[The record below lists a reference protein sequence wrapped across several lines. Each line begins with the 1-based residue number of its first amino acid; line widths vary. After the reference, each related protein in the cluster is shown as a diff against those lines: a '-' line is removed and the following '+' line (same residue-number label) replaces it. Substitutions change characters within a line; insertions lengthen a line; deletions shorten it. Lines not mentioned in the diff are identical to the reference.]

1 MDAFFSKN
9 KIKRNRV
16 SPLGFLDNAFF
27 VETEPGFPSL
37 DLANDLAEQDGVDIS
52 TPNWGMEVE
61 THQTPPEDDDHGN
74 TIDAATVLPLNTRM
88 SGVINS
94 DDDVD
99 VFQFQVSESTLVAV
113 GNFEEGEEGGLHH
126 LLGNNFTIVDASEE
140 LVMRSYRP
148 IALVRLEA
156 GTYYV
161 KVDLSSLESRWEYDI
176 EVRTIPDQED
186 TIAAAVPISV
196 PNDQSHFA
204 AIGDLTTSDDVDL
217 FKIVVDTVTDVIIEA
232 RFEDHWSTFRWTYTY
247 IPINVNLLDASG
259 DPAHRLAN
267 DGVDFFG
274 RPYRLAAGTH
284 YFRISAYQ
292 PDPHLRPYVLRLRES
307 TEYAEFI
314 DGCADI
320 TPDSIDPLHGCQWHL
335 HIDED
340 NEGTPGNDI
349 NLGDVWQTTKGEGV
363 NVGII
368 DQTVESVH
376 EDLSENWN
384 ADLSHNYLSEG
395 QEGNHFF
402 DHGTGVAGIV
412 AARDNGKGIIGVAP
426 RASIVGYSILESDGA
441 ILKHALDAFT
451 RTIEKVAVA
460 NNSWGFPYGSY
471 DIASQL
477 WTEALKAGATR
488 GLDGKGVLYVFSA
501 GNGHEYGQHPNLAE
515 SRNSYLQ
522 TLACAV
528 DSDGVREY
536 YSEIG
541 YVMWVCAPSANITTD
556 NLNRYRQ
563 DFGGTSAAAPIV
575 SGVAA
580 LVRSANPSLTWR
592 DVKLILAGSARK
604 TDPDNAGWE
613 EGALKYGSDTER
625 YSYNP
630 EYGFGVV
637 DATAAVELAQDWTTL
652 PPFLNSSAE
661 TARTTLSIP
670 ETENGSDP
678 TPLAS
683 KLSVIS
689 HVNFIEFVEVHVH
702 IDHPAFREL
711 RITLESPSGTT
722 SVLMPGESTFEQDA
736 YINVPFRMGSA
747 RHLAEDPNGT
757 WTLRVSDH
765 REGRQG
771 ILKGWSIKFYGH
783 GDSTAIQVITGTA
796 QVHETLTVDTSRIA
810 DGLTGVVL
818 TYQWLADGREI
829 WDATNASYIP
839 RNADTGKTLSVK
851 VSFIDDRSFQST
863 WTSAPTAVIA
873 APGGTVWWAKM
884 DAGKDSGTSGYNSFL
899 NYGTLSPIAF
909 SLDGNDYVVKALLA
923 QGNGDVKLYLSQK
936 IPGDFT
942 LDVGRSRFSSQ
953 DARGREI
960 TNPAVKSYYYTWVN
974 TDETFRREVV
984 VMSVGMPTITGTARL
999 GETLIV
1005 DTSGIEDAEGLT
1017 GASFRYQW
1025 LADNQDIPGAT
1036 GDSYALVGSD
1046 SGKTIRVRVSF
1057 TDDADN
1063 EETRTSAATAAVT
1076 LGPPSAPQRLVVSPH
1091 DSGGLYLQWEA
1102 PVSDGGYP
1110 LGYYKV
1116 QWEET
1121 GGVQGVSLWS
1131 PDMNQ
1136 IVVSGTALHI
1146 ITGLSDGVE
1155 YAVRVIATNSWGNGP
1170 PSAEVR
1176 GTPGKTRPPELV
1188 TATVDGATMTLTYD
1202 KDLDENSEPSSDAF
1216 SVTVGGT
1223 GRAVDGVSVSGSSVI
1238 LTLGSAVAA
1247 EETVTVTVS
1256 YSVPTD
1262 AAAPRIQD
1270 DAGNPAA
1277 SFSDQDVEN
1286 NTPPPANTPA
1296 TGGPTITGP
1305 AQVGDTLTVE
1315 TSAIDDADG
1324 LDNVSYS
1331 YQWIAGTTDISGATG
1346 STYTLVDD
1354 DAGLTIKVKVSFF
1367 DDKNNQETLTSEATA
1382 AVAAA
1387 TPAPGP
1393 ITGFTVVDASDQS
1406 VEGALADGGTLALDD
1421 PVGGSFGIRAD
1432 LESGATIGS
1441 MSLQLTGAET
1451 HNQTENTTPYSL
1463 YGDSGGN
1470 LSGESLPVGEYTL
1483 TATAYSEAR
1492 LGGNVLGTLKVSF
1505 SVTETATQQTNT
1517 PATGLPTISGTA
1529 RVGETLRADISGI
1542 DDADGLDNVSYGY
1555 QWLANDAEIAGATD
1569 PTYTLVDDD
1578 AGLTIK
1584 VQVSFF
1590 DDKNNPETLT
1600 SAATAAVEPRP
1611 NTPASGLPTIDGT
1624 AQVGETLTVDTSG
1637 IDDAD
1642 GIGNATFSYEWIAG
1656 TTDITGATDPTYT
1669 LVADDVGKAIRVRV
1683 SFDDDRN
1690 FLETLTSEATATVV
1704 TPLTAEFQDVPDK
1717 HDGTGFFTFDI
1728 AFSEPISISYKTLRD
1743 DSLEVT
1749 NGSATKA
1756 KRVDGQSDLWKITVE
1771 PDSNAAVTVVLPITE
1786 DCAAQD
1792 AVCTRDG
1799 TELSN
1804 RSELT
1809 VPGPAAANSPA
1820 TGAPIIS
1827 GTAQVGET
1835 LTVDTSGIDDADGMS
1850 GAVFSYQWLAND
1862 AEITGATGDT
1872 YTLVEADFDKA
1883 VKVRVIFNDDDD
1895 NEETLTSEPTAAVAA
1910 ETAVPDA
1917 PQSLNISPDDTGT
1930 LDVSWEAPASDGG
1943 SAITGY
1949 KVQWKSGSE
1958 DFDGSAGSTRQAEI
1972 TDPASRTHT
1981 ITGLTDGVEY
1991 AVRVIAVN
1999 DVGDGPPSDEA
2010 TGTPR
2015 ETTPPELATATVDGT
2030 TLTLTYDEALDEAS
2044 GLAADAFS
2052 VTVGG
2057 TGRAVDGVSVSGS
2070 SVILTLGSAVAS
2082 GATVTVSYTVPT
2094 DAAASRIL
2102 DETGNAAASFNG
2114 EPVANNTP
2122 PPVNTPATG
2131 APTISGT
2138 AQVGKTLTASTSDLD
2153 DADGMSGAV
2162 FSYQWLA
2169 NGADIAGATSSSY
2182 TLVEAD
2188 KGKTIQVK
2196 VSFRDD
2202 KNNPETLTSAA
2213 TAAVEPRPNSP
2224 ATGAPSI
2231 SGTVRVGE
2239 TLTAE
2244 TLAIDD
2250 ADGMNGAV
2258 FSYQWLADDADIAG
2272 ATSDTYTLVETDV
2285 GKAIK
2290 VRVIFTDNRSHQET
2304 LTSDPT
2310 AAVEPRPNSPAI
2322 GAPTIS
2328 GTAQVGETLTVDTSD
2343 IADADGMSRAVFS
2356 YQWLANSA
2364 DVAGATSDT
2373 YTPVADDVGKA
2384 IKVKVSFRD
2393 DKNHQE
2399 SLTSAATAAV
2409 TAAADESAV
2418 WSATLT
2424 VGSIAGFRG
2433 FWKDVG
2439 MGELT
2444 SEVFTLDGVDYTVKV
2459 LSDTN
2464 GLLFDLTLDKALPVG
2479 FTLQVGATTLS
2490 SQDASIREY
2499 SSGATQYGWANQ
2511 GVILADV
2518 DTVEVSLTLDE

>member
-1 MDAFFSKN
+1 MITDPNRLGHTIRGLRSGTEYTVRVIATNSVGDGPPSLEESATTHPESDPEPGDEPDGSRGGYGQNGVYTWRDGDRVMRVRLEPGADKQAYGVRESDPVFRSESGGGVMTLPGGVLLALDSSWSPSQVDAFFSKN

-37 DLANDLAEQDGVDIS
+37 DLANDLAEQDGVVIS

-126 LLGNNFTIVDASEE
+126 LRGNNFTIVDASEE

-176 EVRTIPDQED
+176 EVRTIPDQGD

-232 RFEDHWSTFRWTYTY
+232 RFEDHWSIFIWTYTM

-363 NVGII
+363 NVAII

-884 DAGKDSGTSGYNSFL
+884 DAGRDSGTSGYNSFL

-1176 GTPGKTRPPELV
+1176 GTPGKTTPPELV
-1188 TATVDGATMTLTYD
+1188 TAAVDGATMTLTYD
-1202 KDLDENSEPSSDAF
+1202 KDLDENSEPS
-1216 SVTVGGT
+1216 
-1223 GRAVDGVSVSGSSVI
+1223 
-1238 LTLGSAVAA
+1238 
-1247 EETVTVTVS
+1247 
-1256 YSVPTD
+1256 P
-1262 AAAPRIQD
+1262 
-1270 DAGNPAA
+1270 
-1277 SFSDQDVEN
+1277 
-1286 NTPPPANTPA
+1286 
-1296 TGGPTITGP
+1296 
-1305 AQVGDTLTVE
+1305 
-1315 TSAIDDADG
+1315 
-1324 LDNVSYS
+1324 
-1331 YQWIAGTTDISGATG
+1331 
-1346 STYTLVDD
+1346 
-1354 DAGLTIKVKVSFF
+1354 
-1367 DDKNNQETLTSEATA
+1367 
-1382 AVAAA
+1382 
-1387 TPAPGP
+1387 
-1393 ITGFTVVDASDQS
+1393 
-1406 VEGALADGGTLALDD
+1406 
-1421 PVGGSFGIRAD
+1421 
-1432 LESGATIGS
+1432 
-1441 MSLQLTGAET
+1441 
-1451 HNQTENTTPYSL
+1451 
-1463 YGDSGGN
+1463 
-1470 LSGESLPVGEYTL
+1470 
-1483 TATAYSEAR
+1483 
-1492 LGGNVLGTLKVSF
+1492 
-1505 SVTETATQQTNT
+1505 
-1517 PATGLPTISGTA
+1517 
-1529 RVGETLRADISGI
+1529 
-1542 DDADGLDNVSYGY
+1542 
-1555 QWLANDAEIAGATD
+1555 
-1569 PTYTLVDDD
+1569 
-1578 AGLTIK
+1578 
-1584 VQVSFF
+1584 
-1590 DDKNNPETLT
+1590 
-1600 SAATAAVEPRP
+1600 
-1611 NTPASGLPTIDGT
+1611 
-1624 AQVGETLTVDTSG
+1624 
-1637 IDDAD
+1637 
-1642 GIGNATFSYEWIAG
+1642 
-1656 TTDITGATDPTYT
+1656 
-1669 LVADDVGKAIRVRV
+1669 
-1683 SFDDDRN
+1683 
-1690 FLETLTSEATATVV
+1690 
-1704 TPLTAEFQDVPDK
+1704 
-1717 HDGTGFFTFDI
+1717 
-1728 AFSEPISISYKTLRD
+1728 
-1743 DSLEVT
+1743 
-1749 NGSATKA
+1749 
-1756 KRVDGQSDLWKITVE
+1756 
-1771 PDSNAAVTVVLPITE
+1771 
-1786 DCAAQD
+1786 
-1792 AVCTRDG
+1792 
-1799 TELSN
+1799 
-1804 RSELT
+1804 
-1809 VPGPAAANSPA
+1809 
-1820 TGAPIIS
+1820 
-1827 GTAQVGET
+1827 
-1835 LTVDTSGIDDADGMS
+1835 
-1850 GAVFSYQWLAND
+1850 
-1862 AEITGATGDT
+1862 
-1872 YTLVEADFDKA
+1872 
-1883 VKVRVIFNDDDD
+1883 
-1895 NEETLTSEPTAAVAA
+1895 
-1910 ETAVPDA
+1910 
-1917 PQSLNISPDDTGT
+1917 
-1930 LDVSWEAPASDGG
+1930 
-1943 SAITGY
+1943 
-1949 KVQWKSGSE
+1949 
-1958 DFDGSAGSTRQAEI
+1958 
-1972 TDPASRTHT
+1972 
-1981 ITGLTDGVEY
+1981 
-1991 AVRVIAVN
+1991 
-1999 DVGDGPPSDEA
+1999 
-2010 TGTPR
+2010 
-2015 ETTPPELATATVDGT
+2015 
-2030 TLTLTYDEALDEAS
+2030 
-2044 GLAADAFS
+2044 DAFS

-2082 GATVTVSYTVPT
+2082 GATVTVSYAVPT
-2094 DAAASRIL
+2094 DAADSPNSGRRGQSCRVL
-2102 DETGNAAASFNG
+2102 QRPGRG
-2114 EPVANNTP
+2114 EQHS
-2122 PPVNTPATG
+2122 PAG
-2131 APTISGT
+2131 QHSGHGC
-2138 AQVGKTLTASTSDLD
+2138 ADHHRDGPGGGY
-2153 DADGMSGAV
+2153 ADGG
-2162 FSYQWLA
+2162 
-2169 NGADIAGATSSSY
+2169 
-2182 TLVEAD
+2182 
-2188 KGKTIQVK
+2188 
-2196 VSFRDD
+2196 
-2202 KNNPETLTSAA
+2202 
-2213 TAAVEPRPNSP
+2213 
-2224 ATGAPSI
+2224 SI
-2231 SGTVRVGE
+2231 SGHRRRRRAGQRH
-2239 TLTAE
+2239 LTP
-2244 TLAIDD
+2244 
-2250 ADGMNGAV
+2250 
-2258 FSYQWLADDADIAG
+2258 
-2272 ATSDTYTLVETDV
+2272 TSGL
-2285 GKAIK
+2285 
-2290 VRVIFTDNRSHQET
+2290 
-2304 LTSDPT
+2304 P
-2310 AAVEPRPNSPAI
+2310 EPRGHLRAQRGP
-2322 GAPTIS
+2322 PTP
-2328 GTAQVGETLTVDTSD
+2328 
-2343 IADADGMSRAVFS
+2343 
-2356 YQWLANSA
+2356 W
-2364 DVAGATSDT
+2364 
-2373 YTPVADDVGKA
+2373 
-2384 IKVKVSFRD
+2384 
-2393 DKNHQE
+2393 
-2399 SLTSAATAAV
+2399 
-2409 TAAADESAV
+2409 
-2418 WSATLT
+2418 
-2424 VGSIAGFRG
+2424 
-2433 FWKDVG
+2433 
-2439 MGELT
+2439 
-2444 SEVFTLDGVDYTVKV
+2444 
-2459 LSDTN
+2459 
-2464 GLLFDLTLDKALPVG
+2464 
-2479 FTLQVGATTLS
+2479 
-2490 SQDASIREY
+2490 
-2499 SSGATQYGWANQ
+2499 
-2511 GVILADV
+2511 
-2518 DTVEVSLTLDE
+2518 